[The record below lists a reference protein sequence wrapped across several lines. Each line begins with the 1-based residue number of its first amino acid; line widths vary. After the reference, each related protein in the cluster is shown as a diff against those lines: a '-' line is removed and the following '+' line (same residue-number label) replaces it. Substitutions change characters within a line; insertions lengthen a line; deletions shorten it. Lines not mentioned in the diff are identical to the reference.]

1 MVLEEFTLL
10 MNNFIESD
18 FPVREI
24 PILVIF
30 SMKIQVNE
38 IISERHCQMSF
49 PEFLE
54 AFCRVIDK
62 ANPLPPNTEL
72 VILSLSF
79 KINYF
84 FIL

>member
-1 MVLEEFTLL
+1 MILEEFTLL
-10 MNNFIESD
+10 VNNFIESD

-30 SMKIQVNE
+30 SMKTQINE
-38 IISERHCQMSF
+38 INSERHYQISF

-62 ANPLPPNTEL
+62 ANPLPPNEEL
-72 VILSLSF
+72 V
-79 KINYF
+79 N
-84 FIL
+84 